1 MENGLRSLRR
11 GFRRA
16 RLRRSGM
23 FRRLDSVFLRLLRRI
38 VLRGMLGL
46 KAAAFHQRLKLLA
59 GELLALQKRRRYGVQ
74 SAAAEAAWKILAEK
88 GLDFVQFYVN
98 FTEQILPDPKTG
110 KKQLIRTVESEAD
123 HEYDIAG

>member
-1 MENGLRSLRR
+1 MYAEVSET
-11 GFRRA
+11 A
-16 RLRRSGM
+16 SKEK
-23 FRRLDSVFLRLLRRI
+23 I
-38 VLRGMLGL
+38 PAEMLTEM
-46 KAAAFHQRLKLLA
+46 R
-59 GELLALQKRRRYGVQ
+59 
-74 SAAAEAAWKILAEK
+74 KILAEK